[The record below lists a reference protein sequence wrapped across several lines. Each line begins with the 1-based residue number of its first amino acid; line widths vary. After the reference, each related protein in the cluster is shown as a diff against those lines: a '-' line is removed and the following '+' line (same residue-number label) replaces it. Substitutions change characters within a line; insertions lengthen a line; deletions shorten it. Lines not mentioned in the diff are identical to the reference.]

1 MNKKAFFFPALLAGM
16 MLASCASSEEGLR
29 TEKTPETAA
38 QDGKYPVSFNVYADR
53 GVTRSGQTGLTDLSA
68 LQAAKGDVDTDG
80 GGFGVFAYYTDL
92 KKYDQ
97 TYVPNF
103 MYNQGVFYE
112 GGQWTYS
119 PVMYWPNESGS
130 GAQSDD
136 EDKVSFFAY
145 APYVFHTSAASGS
158 VKNAT
163 SGITGFSRNSNAGD
177 PLVKYI
183 ANFNTA
189 NTVDLCW
196 GVCNDP
202 SWAKIQG
209 GSSQSMTTGLP
220 WLDVEH
226 PQTTSQKMKFTF
238 KHALAQLN
246 VQIDADADVTEHID
260 GTGAD
265 QIASSTKIYVRSISF
280 TGIAMKGA
288 LNLNNTVANQALWL
302 DYAGTTDL
310 PYGESVTVKD
320 GRRDGREGT
329 SGAEATNES
338 PVGLNPE
345 IIQNS
350 TATTGV
356 TTTYQNLFA
365 PSGTIADPENPTDEE
380 LANRLKEPVY
390 VIPTGEAMTV
400 TIVYD
405 VETENPSLTGYL
417 SDGVTHGSS
426 IENKITKTIYYG
438 GDGLSLESGKKYTI
452 KLHLCMNS
460 VKFDAA
466 VDDWDNTV
474 VNASGWLPENVSAV
488 RIMNNSNQI
497 THATMSTSDA
507 DLTLTGDV
515 HPSGVAQTLTWTSS
529 DPAVA
534 SIADATVGT
543 IHPENDGECTITATS
558 TATGKSASVK
568 LLVTHKYS
576 EVVAG
581 DVRKI
586 IAANGYIYENTTQ
599 AKEYGTNGVGL
610 ICYAGDAGSADKST
624 STDPQC
630 ANYKALALALTD
642 ANGGATCQWYT
653 SNSGT
658 CLTQQ
663 SNIATIYGDPATYRN
678 GIANT
683 ATLIADGDEHAA
695 ATAASSY
702 NDVCFDA
709 SFTAHSAWFL
719 PSIEQ
724 WDLMIRTLAPTDSED
739 HYYEGQTSGG
749 WKNDG
754 TDKHIPRWG
763 YVNDDY
769 TAAVLNPFITASGAT
784 GLQSF
789 PYWSSTEYTADYAWS
804 VVFNY
809 CTVHHHPKAN
819 LRYVRSVFAF

>member
-1 MNKKAFFFPALLAGM
+1 MNKKAFFFSALLAGM
-16 MLASCASSEEGLR
+16 MLASCASSEEGLQ

-38 QDGKYPVSFNVYADR
+38 QDGKYPVSFSAYADR

-202 SWAKIQG
+202 SWAKIQE

-226 PQTTSQKMKFTF
+226 PQTTSQKMNFTF

-246 VQIDADADVTEHID
+246 VQIDADADVTAHTD

-265 QIASSTKIYVRSISF
+265 VIASSTKIYVRSISF

-356 TTTYQNLFA
+356 TTKYQNLFA

-438 GDGLSLESGKKYTI
+438 GDGLSLESGKKYTLA
-452 KLHLCMNS
+452 LHLGMNS

-488 RIMNNSNQI
+488 RIMQGSVQKSKI
-497 THATMSTSDA
+497 PVAISDA
-507 DLTLTGDV
+507 TLALTGAV
-515 HPSGVAQTLTWTSS
+515 APSAADQTLTWTSS
-529 DPAVA
+529 DTGIV
-534 SIADATVGT
+534 SFADPNSGT
-543 IHPENDGECTITATS
+543 MTLNAEGECTITATS
-558 TATGKSASVK
+558 TATGKSATCDI
-568 LLVTHKYS
+568 LVTHNS
-576 EVVAG
+576 ANAVAG

-586 IAANGYIYENTTQ
+586 IAADGLVYANTTK
-599 AKEYGTNGVGL
+599 AAEYGTNGVGL
-610 ICYAGDAGSADKST
+610 ICYVGAAGSVD
-624 STDPQC
+624 TD
-630 ANYKALALALTD
+630 ASASSYKALALALTD
-642 ANGGATCQWYT
+642 ANDGATCQWADNT
-653 SNSGT
+653 STDCS
-658 CLTQQ
+658 LTNLTDLNNLYVTESSYQ
-663 SNIATIYGDPATYRN
+663 S

-683 ATLIADGDEHAA
+683 TALTTDGHTHDA
-695 ATAASSY
+695 ATAAKNYSV
-702 NDVCFDA
+702 DVDV
-709 SFTAHSAWFL
+709 SGFTNSGWFL
-719 PSIEQ
+719 PTISQ
-724 WDLMIRTLAPTDSED
+724 WNMMIKTLAPTSESD
-739 HYYEGQTSGG
+739 AVWSGQTEYASRLH
-749 WKNDG
+749 NNSD
-754 TDKHIPRWG
+754 IPMWTWTNAG
-763 YVNDDY
+763 Y
-769 TAAVLNPFITASGAT
+769 TAAALNPVITASGAT
-784 GLQSF
+784 GLQSYY
-789 PYWSSTEYTADYAWS
+789 YWSSTEYNALYAWG
-804 VVFNY
+804 
-809 CTVHHHPKAN
+809 VHFGHGNVDAN
-819 LRYVRSVFAF
+819 SRAYLRYVRSAFAF